1 MKAIVFHEH
10 GGNEVLRFEDVP
22 EPQVAYGQ
30 VKVKIHASALNHL
43 DIWVRGG
50 LPGPKIPMPHILG
63 NEMAGEIAELGDG
76 VDGWNVGDRVVVSPG
91 MGCGVCDQC
100 LSGYDSACDHYKMH
114 GYTLQGGWCE
124 YQAVDARR
132 LIKITDRWS
141 MEEWASA
148 PLVFITAWHM
158 LFTRTTVR
166 PGEDVLVH
174 AAGSGV
180 GIAAIQL
187 ARLAGARV
195 ITTAGSDGKIA
206 KALELGAEHGI
217 NYKTHDFAKEVMK
230 LTGGKG
236 ADIVVDHVGTDTFE
250 GNLRCLAKRGRLVTC
265 GATTGAEASFN
276 MRFLFVR
283 QLSIVG
289 SYMGG
294 FVELRKA
301 MELMG
306 RGQLKP
312 VVDSVFPLEKAA
324 EALQRMEERKQ
335 FGKIVLNITK

>member
-30 VKVKIHASALNHL
+30 VKVRIHASALNHL

-50 LPGPKIPMPHILG
+50 LPGPEIPMPHILG

-76 VDGWNVGDRVVVSPG
+76 VDGWNVGDRVVASPG
-91 MGCGVCDQC
+91 MGCGVCD
-100 LSGYDSACDHYKMH
+100 HYRMH

-124 YQAVDARR
+124 FQAVDARR

-141 MEEWASA
+141 MEEWAGA

-195 ITTAGSDGKIA
+195 ITTAGSDEKIA
-206 KALELGAEHGI
+206 RALELGADVGI
-217 NYKTHDFAKEVMK
+217 NYKTDDFAKEVMK
-230 LTGGKG
+230 ITGGKG
-236 ADIVVDHVGTDTFE
+236 ADVVVDHVGTDTFE

-265 GATTGAEASFN
+265 GATTGAKANFD

-294 FVELRKA
+294 IVELRKA
-301 MELMG
+301 IELMG

-324 EALQRMEERKQ
+324 EALLRMEERKQ
-335 FGKIVLNITK
+335 FGKIVLKVLA